1 MELEFVRTFVAVVDG
16 GQFQE
21 AAAELGITQQAV
33 SKRVGALEREL
44 GVRLFTRTARGARLS
59 GEGVAFLPHA
69 RTLLDAEKRALAA
82 VRPEQRPLRVD
93 VLNRRVL
100 TAWLVRDFH
109 QAHPEVPLEVV
120 TSGAELDFAGAVAAV
135 ANGSVDAAFRG
146 VPNRDQLGVVESCL
160 VGYDGHELL
169 VGPRHPF
176 ADRPSVRM
184 AELAGRQ
191 IWMPGLPSR
200 TEWGAYY
207 AELSAAFGLTI
218 DSSGPV
224 FGNEAMLDELA
235 TSPDLSTFVGVG
247 SRYYWPD
254 EYDLRRIPVV
264 DPAPV
269 YPMSLLWRREPA
281 HPDVR
286 KLRDHLVEDRPAEA
300 GTWLPSWD

>member
-33 SKRVGALEREL
+33 SKRVGTLEREL

-59 GEGVAFLPHA
+59 SAGEAFLPHA
-69 RTLLDAEKRALAA
+69 RTLLDAERRALAS

-109 QAHPEVPLEVV
+109 QAHPEVELEVV

-135 ANGSVDAAFRG
+135 ENGSVDAAFRG
-146 VPNRDQLGVVESCL
+146 VPSRDQLGAVESCL
-160 VGYDGHELL
+160 VGYDAHELL

-176 ADRPSVRM
+176 ADQPSVRM
-184 AELAGRQ
+184 AELVGRR
-191 IWMPGLPSR
+191 IWMPGLSSR

-218 DSSGPV
+218 DPSGPV

-247 SRYYWPD
+247 SRYFWPD
-254 EYDLRRIPVV
+254 GYDLRRIPVV

-269 YPMSLLWRREPA
+269 YPMSLLWRRDQP

-286 KLRDHLVEDRPAEA
+286 KLRDHLVEDRPA
-300 GTWLPSWD
+300 GPDTWLPSWD